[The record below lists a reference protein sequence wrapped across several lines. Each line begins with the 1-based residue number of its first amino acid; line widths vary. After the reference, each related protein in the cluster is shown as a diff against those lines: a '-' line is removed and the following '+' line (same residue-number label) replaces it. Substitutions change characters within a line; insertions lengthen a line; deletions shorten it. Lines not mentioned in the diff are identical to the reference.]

1 MEELDSLNIMAVF
14 RYKMQ
19 NVLNIKLQLENQANM
34 EYGMKL
40 AKLREEEEKLQV
52 LQDRK
57 QAYIDKGLELL
68 TGILDPLEIA
78 SNKASVIKMDEYIG
92 LQKEAIEEAE
102 DQVELA
108 RRKLTMAMQERKI
121 HERLRENALEAF
133 LQEEKE
139 KEKKEIDELTSF
151 TYGQK
156 AQEEAG

>member
-1 MEELDSLNIMAVF
+1 MAVF

-40 AKLREEEEKLQV
+40 AKLREEEDKMQV
-52 LQDRK
+52 LQDKK

-68 TGILDPLEIA
+68 TGILDTLEIA
-78 SNKASVIKMDEYIG
+78 ANKASVIKMDEYIG
-92 LQKEAIEEAE
+92 LQQEAIEEAE

-156 AQEEAG
+156 AQEEVE

>member
-1 MEELDSLNIMAVF
+1 MAVF

-121 HERLRENALEAF
+121 HERLRENALEVF

-156 AQEEAG
+156 AQEEAE

>member
-1 MEELDSLNIMAVF
+1 MAVF

-34 EYGMKL
+34 EYGMRL
-40 AKLREEEEKLQV
+40 AKLREEEDKMQALH
-52 LQDRK
+52 DRK
-57 QAYIDKGLELL
+57 QAYVDKGLELL
-68 TGILDPLEIA
+68 SDVLDVLEIA
-78 SNKASVIKMDEYIG
+78 ANKAAVIKMDEYIS
-92 LQKEAIEEAE
+92 LQQETIEEAE
-102 DQVELA
+102 YQVELA
-108 RRKLTMAMQERKI
+108 RKKLTEAMQERKI
-121 HERLRENALEAF
+121 HERLRENALEEF